1 MKKVSLLFL
10 TLAVVMAACTSKP
23 EKKEFALTG
32 KLPSAEY
39 DGKQVYLQI
48 IDENTGDYVSVDTA
62 TVANSTFVFSGSAA
76 EAPAIR
82 FVSMEAL
89 RRPAVFVLE
98 ADSIEMS
105 FDTTYVATIKGS
117 DLNDK
122 YQAFVDKRNSIGE
135 GMAAI
140 SKEEEAAKEAKK
152 LTPELEAKLENS
164 YDSVYN
170 EIKAATF
177 DFTKSNISNVL
188 GQYVLLDRGVS
199 FSAAQ
204 LKELLPGLDAKLKAN
219 AKVQKLE
226 QRLQALDATEI
237 GKPFVDVKG
246 ATPAGETI
254 ALSDY
259 AGKGKV
265 VLVDFWASWCP
276 PCRAEMPTVVEAYK
290 KYKAKGFEIVG
301 ISLDDD
307 KAAWEKGIKDLNITW
322 PQMSDLKGWK
332 TELGAAYAVNSIPHT
347 LLLDKDGKIIE
358 KDLRG
363 DALLKKLAEILR

>member
-1 MKKVSLLFL
+1 MKKVSFLFV
-10 TLAVVMAACTSKP
+10 TLAILMAACTSKP
-23 EKKEFALTG
+23 GQKEFALTG
-32 KLPSAEY
+32 KLPTAEY

-62 TVANSTFVFSGSAA
+62 TIANSTFVFSGSAID
-76 EAPAIR
+76 APAIR

-98 ADSIEMS
+98 ADSIEMF
-105 FDTTYVATIKGS
+105 FDTAYVATLKGS
-117 DLNDK
+117 ELNNK
-122 YQAFVDKRNSIGE
+122 YQAFVDNKNKVGE
-135 GMAAI
+135 GMEAI
-140 SKEEEAAKEAKK
+140 SKEEQAAKAANK

-170 EIKAATF
+170 ELKAVTF
-177 DFTKSNISNVL
+177 DFAKANISNVL
-188 GQYVLLDRGVS
+188 GQYILLDRGVS

-204 LKELLPGLDAKLKAN
+204 LKELLPTLDAKLKAN

-237 GKPFVDVKG
+237 GKQFVDIKG
-246 ATPAGETI
+246 NTPAGEAI
-254 ALSDY
+254 SLSDY

-276 PCRAEMPTVVEAYK
+276 PCRKEMPTVVEAYK

-301 ISLDDD
+301 VSLDED

-363 DALLKKLAEILR
+363 DQLLKKLAEILK